1 MGPGM
6 IQLLTYVMGRAQAH
20 DPCSCFGAR
29 RVHTCRTSNC
39 TTATHCSKLQ
49 HWSGARASNTCVCV
63 CVFMLLCP
71 QPHAVPTSTNKLQ
84 AHRKGLSL
92 SSPPASTLAEPA
104 PHPVNDFGLAA
115 SPETLSPCPPTYFC
129 LLSVQ
134 SEHMFVESDIDCS

>member
-1 MGPGM
+1 MC
-6 IQLLTYVMGRAQAH
+6 IQPL
-20 DPCSCFGAR
+20 
-29 RVHTCRTSNC
+29 
-39 TTATHCSKLQ
+39 
-49 HWSGARASNTCVCV
+49 CVCV

-115 SPETLSPCPPTYFC
+115 SPETLSPCPPTYCC

-134 SEHMFVESDIDCS
+134 SEHMFVESDIDCSEKVSRVLHLKGIKAPRALRLKGRKFQGHCASKVKVSRRALRLKGKHMFT